1 LAGLYA
7 VGLSETNYSDSL
19 RAFLIGNGIWH
30 RFIEFD
36 EPVKTVE
43 QASKK
48 VPAEKIVK
56 SIVMIGSDQKP
67 VLAILPARNR
77 VSYKK
82 VKSLLGV
89 RDVRLANSSE
99 VLEYSGY
106 PVGGVPPFN
115 NIQRVLLD
123 PEVLQNTKSIGGG
136 GDPNKLVELE
146 TQDLF
151 KFLKPLVVDLSDD
164 VD

>member
-1 LAGLYA
+1 
-7 VGLSETNYSDSL
+7 LSEPNYSDSL
-19 RAFLIGNGIWH
+19 RAFLISNGIRH

-36 EPVKTVE
+36 QSVKTVE
-43 QASKK
+43 EAAKK
-48 VPAEKIVK
+48 VSVERVVK
-56 SIVMIGSDQKP
+56 SIVLIGSDKKP

-82 VKSLLGV
+82 IKSLLGV
-89 RDVRLANSSE
+89 RDVRLAKPGE

-115 NIQRVLLD
+115 KIQRILLD
-123 PEVLQNTKSIGGG
+123 QEVLKNTKSIGGG

-146 TQDLF
+146 TQDIVE
-151 KFLKPLVVDLSDD
+151 FLRPLVVDLSAHPD
-164 VD
+164 

>member
-1 LAGLYA
+1 M
-7 VGLSETNYSDSL
+7 SEPSYSHLL
-19 RAFLIGNGIWH
+19 RAFLESNGIPH

-43 QASKK
+43 QAGKK
-48 VPAEKIVK
+48 VPVEKIVK
-56 SIVMIGSDQKP
+56 SIVLVGSDQKP
-67 VLAILPARNR
+67 VLAILPAMNR

-89 RDVRLANSSE
+89 RDVRLANPRE

-115 NIQRVLLD
+115 NIQRVLMD
-123 PEVLQNTKSIGGG
+123 HQVLQNTKSIGGG
-136 GDPNKLVELE
+136 GDLNKLVELE
-146 TQDLF
+146 TQDMV
-151 KFLKPLVVDLSDD
+151 KFLRPWVVDLSYH
-164 VD
+164 